1 MYLISFNDKLTWALG
16 SLQMESG
23 SVRHD
28 FLLILSELNHV
39 TQLQGKTL
47 GGWKRGPWKTS
58 NNRLLVPTLA

>member
-16 SLQMESG
+16 SLQMVSG